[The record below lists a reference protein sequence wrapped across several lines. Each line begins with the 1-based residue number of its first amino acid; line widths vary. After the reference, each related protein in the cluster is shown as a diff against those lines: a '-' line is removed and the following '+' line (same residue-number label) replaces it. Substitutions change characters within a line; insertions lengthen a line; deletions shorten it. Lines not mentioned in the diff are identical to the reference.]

1 MKFLSKILIFT
12 AIFFVL
18 LAYTPATPA
27 HAIEDPLARSNNK
40 FGIHILFPS
49 ELQDAA
55 RLLNSSGG
63 DWGYVTIPIQ
73 SGDRDLNKWQQFFDD
88 CTRLHLIPILR
99 LATEGDYF
107 NTAVWRRPTPADVL
121 DFANFLDS
129 LDWPTKNRY
138 VIIFNEVNRGDEWGG
153 AADPADYAQILSYAV
168 TIFKSKSDDFFII
181 ASGMD
186 NGAPNQGAAYINQ
199 YTFFSQMNFSYPNIF
214 SQIDGIASHSYPNP
228 GFIQSPDSTTN
239 KSVHSFLYEKEL
251 LDTLAKKSLPVF
263 ITETGWDQDVL
274 GNDTVAEYFKSAYES
289 AWNNTSI
296 VAITPFLLRASAG
309 PFEKFSFLD
318 TNGEETKLFKTI
330 QSMKKIK
337 GNPTQSTKVLGTE
350 IAMEPISIKAF
361 PKPTPKPTRYTPGD
375 ILRSTVKWI
384 LKL

>member
-12 AIFFVL
+12 AIFSVL

-27 HAIEDPLARSNNK
+27 HATEDPLARSNNK

-55 RLLNSSGG
+55 RLLNSNGG

-73 SGDRDLNKWQQFFDD
+73 AGDRDLNKWQQFFDD

-153 AADPADYAQILSYAV
+153 AADPAGYAQILSYAV

-186 NGAPNQGAAYINQ
+186 NGAPNQGTAYINQ

-228 GFIQSPDSTTN
+228 GFTQSPDSTTN
-239 KSVHSFLYEKEL
+239 KSVRSFRYEKEL

-289 AWNNTSI
+289 AWNNTSV

-309 PFEKFSFLD
+309 PFEKFSFIG

-330 QSMKKIK
+330 QIMKKVK
-337 GNPTQSTKVLGTE
+337 GDPSHNTKVLGTE
-350 IAMEPISIKAF
+350 IAMEPISIKTF
-361 PKPTPKPTRYTPGD
+361 PKPTPKPTKYTPGD